1 MLKSK
6 GLFFAPRT
14 SKNVVLPRR
23 TNEYFLTIG
32 VAFNL
37 RFSLSLSLSSGLW
50 SVQPKYC
57 IYCFLIANWCLK
69 IQIVLV
75 YYKNK

>member
-1 MLKSK
+1 MHKSK

-23 TNEYFLTIG
+23 ANEYFLTIG

-37 RFSLSLSLSSGLW
+37 RFSLSLALSR
-50 SVQPKYC
+50 Q
-57 IYCFLIANWCLK
+57 
-69 IQIVLV
+69 V
-75 YYKNK
+75 YGPYNQSTVYTAC

>member
-37 RFSLSLSLSSGLW
+37 RFSLSLSLSLVRSMVRATKVL
-50 SVQPKYC
+50 Y
-57 IYCFLIANWCLK
+57 ILLANR
-69 IQIVLV
+69 
-75 YYKNK
+75 